1 MAHNAPTPVSPSST
15 DAISK
20 AETSISETRKDLS
33 RTLAELTNHVKP
45 SELRGVLGTELEHAE
60 TRVRTAVREE
70 LASAKA
76 LVHEELTH
84 ARGLVHEELGQV
96 EQKVRQGVIDARDG
110 LKAEVKAAFTG
121 AKQDLRAATLGR
133 VETLATQ
140 VGDTMN
146 ETSDSLMDTV
156 RRNPVP
162 AAMMGVGLAWLLMG
176 RSKNAKTRSMGQQAR
191 PYGQGPYNAQGPY
204 YGGAIPQQEDNVLKQ
219 AATAANTGLKQAGDA
234 VGTAVHD
241 ARAFAGKA
249 ASDVSEAASGLAHKA
264 SDAATHLAHDIKDA
278 ASSAAGGIST
288 AATAVGK
295 SVSSAAVSVGE
306 GARTGVR
313 KVGEA
318 YTGTLQ
324 NNPLVLG
331 GAAVAIGVA
340 IGLAL
345 PRTHGEDTVLGPL
358 RDQMLSKAG
367 EVVHDAADGVT
378 NLAERTYDAASSALE
393 TTRPSAPTF

>member
-1 MAHNAPTPVSPSST
+1 MTHNAPTPVSST
-15 DAISK
+15 DAIRR

-33 RTLAELTNHVKP
+33 KTLAELTNHVKP

-70 LASAKA
+70 LS
-76 LVHEELTH
+76 H
-84 ARGLVHEELGQV
+84 ARGLVHEELEQV
-96 EQKVRQGVIDARDG
+96 EQKVRQGVIDAREG

-121 AKQDLRAATLGR
+121 AKKDLRAATLGR

-146 ETSDSLMDTV
+146 ETSDSLMESV
-156 RRNPVP
+156 RRNPIP
-162 AAMMGVGLAWLLMG
+162 AAMMGVGLAWWLMG
-176 RSKNAKTRSMGQQAR
+176 RSKNAKTRNSSQGQSF
-191 PYGQGPYNAQGPY
+191 GQGPYDGGISQQNNAL
-204 YGGAIPQQEDNVLKQ
+204 NQ
-219 AATAANTGLKQAGDA
+219 AATAANTGLQQAGDA
-234 VGTAVHD
+234 VGNAVHD

-249 ASDVSEAASGLAHKA
+249 AADVSGKASDLAHKA
-264 SDAATHLAHDIKDA
+264 SDAATHFAHDIKDA
-278 ASSAAGGIST
+278 ASSAAGGISH

-295 SVSSAAVSVGE
+295 SVGSAAVSVGE
-306 GARTGVR
+306 GARTGAK

-318 YTGTLQ
+318 YTGTMRD
-324 NNPLVLG
+324 NPLVLG

-345 PRTHGEDTVLGPL
+345 PRTHGEDKVLGPL

-367 EVVHDAADGVT
+367 DVVQDAADGVT
-378 NLAERTYDAASSALE
+378 HLAERTYDAASSALE